1 LSRDAGSNRLRGF
14 RLFGLGNRAMRAVV
28 QRVTRATVTVDG
40 KVVGQIGAGLLV
52 LAAVAADD
60 TARDLEYTAE
70 KVVSLRIFDD
80 EAGVMNRSVID
91 VGGEILAVS
100 QFTLYGDVRRG
111 RRPSW
116 IGAAPPEVAEPMYQQ
131 FIELLRRS
139 GCPVATGAF
148 RRMMLVDSVNDGP
161 VTIMVDSRKLF

>member
-1 LSRDAGSNRLRGF
+1 
-14 RLFGLGNRAMRAVV
+14 MRAVV
-28 QRVTRATVTVDG
+28 QRVTRASVTVDG
-40 KVVGQIGAGLLV
+40 EVVGRIGPGLLV

-60 TARDLEYTAE
+60 VARDLEYTAD

-80 EAGVMNRSVID
+80 EAGVMNRSVTD

-116 IGAAPPEVAEPMYQQ
+116 IGAAPPEIAEPKYDE
-131 FIELLRRS
+131 FVALLQRS
-139 GCPVATGAF
+139 GCRVATGAF
-148 RRMMLVDSVNDGP
+148 RRMMMVESVNDGP
-161 VTIMVDSRKLF
+161 VAILLDSRKQF